1 MDYPSTQLQYWECH
15 HLHHPLLR
23 KDGKLATLA
32 IKAVVVAEIA
42 VVVVVVAAVVV
53 VVIPAV
59 LAEIEAQMPQVTIEG
74 DIFFVYPTRM
84 APLLLLQQ

>member
-1 MDYPSTQLQYWECH
+1 MDDPSTQLLYWKCP
-15 HLHHPLLR
+15 HLHPPLLR

-32 IKAVVVAEIA
+32 IKAVVAEAA
-42 VVVVVVAAVVV
+42 VVTVVVAGGI
-53 VVIPAV
+53 VIPAA

-74 DIFFVYPTRM
+74 DNCFVHPTRM